1 MGQDNGKRKSIFI
14 PFNQKLDDE
23 ISERISVIQ
32 SKKSSIKY
40 KKFLKKQFIK
50 NIEQSNFS
58 HKFNEKDSGLNHI
71 TNLLNVIY
79 SKNINNSLENLSGRT
94 FYESIFQ
101 YDIIDKDNHDVNL
114 INQYMIN
121 DMQNLINSEQNFEI
135 DNQSNNNDSNNN
147 DLNNAKNPF
156 EVKPKSNR
164 ESNNIDNN
172 SYGNHEISISNN
184 QNVILNDNKK
194 NKNKHLLE
202 ILKKKKTEIQSSL
215 HFNENQNSEKKEDF
229 KEKVNINKKNKL
241 NIPNSSRLKNNNLK
255 KTGPIINNNINS
267 ISPKKKIINSER
279 VKTPIKK
286 EKKTKSKSPIKNT
299 DNKPLINLTLDIS
312 DIIKSSKYTNNYPK
326 NKKDFERMDHKLNEE
341 IQIITNPSTNINGKK
356 YREVLNNENFLN
368 VVDTL
373 TQPNKQKKDL
383 IQSFNYK
390 PGINN
395 ISKGRKKNNN
405 RDKTPKRYSDLIY
418 KKYK

>member
-101 YDIIDKDNHDVNL
+101 YDIIDKENHDVNL

-135 DNQSNNNDSNNN
+135 DNQSNNN

-286 EKKTKSKSPIKNT
+286 EKK
-299 DNKPLINLTLDIS
+299 
-312 DIIKSSKYTNNYPK
+312 
-326 NKKDFERMDHKLNEE
+326 KK
-341 IQIITNPSTNINGKK
+341 
-356 YREVLNNENFLN
+356 
-368 VVDTL
+368 
-373 TQPNKQKKDL
+373 
-383 IQSFNYK
+383 
-390 PGINN
+390 
-395 ISKGRKKNNN
+395 
-405 RDKTPKRYSDLIY
+405 
-418 KKYK
+418 